1 MIARYSLAALL
12 GAATLASAAMAES
25 AYPLH
30 LKNCG
35 MDLTFEAAPVR
46 VVTVGQAATEVL
58 YALGLGE
65 KVVGTSVWFT
75 DCLLYTSPSPRDATL
90 SRMPSSA

>member
-1 MIARYSLAALL
+1 MIARHSLAALL

-58 YALGLGE
+58 YALGLV
-65 KVVGTSVWFT
+65 KRWWA
-75 DCLLYTSPSPRDATL
+75 PRFG
-90 SRMPSSA
+90 SQKCYRNSGS